1 MTCRATETLMHE
13 PSAGVLEKEN
23 RNSTFVDW

>member
-1 MTCRATETLMHE
+1 MPCRVTGTLMHE

-23 RNSTFVDW
+23 RNSTSVDW

>member
-1 MTCRATETLMHE
+1 MPRRETRASMHE
-13 PSAGVLEKEN
+13 PSVGVLEKEN